1 MKTKKDCS
9 VGGKENGGR
18 RGSQRR
24 ERNRSTQQPF
34 EDSEPQNAICRGLPR
49 VPPVPGLRA
58 FVTRP
63 GELQHVPAQTH
74 GAAWLQNPCSGT
86 QRAMETKRSIFTS
99 SCCRNKLLGGLMT
112 TQTSSLRVLAARGL
126 QWVGRAG
133 SSCRL
138 WGRIHALAF
147 SSPRAAHRPWLAA
160 PSSRPSDLCLC
171 CHTSF
176 LVGTLVM
183 TLGPSRESRVTFP
196 SPDP

>member
-99 SCCRNKLLGGLMT
+99 SCCRNKLLGGLR
-112 TQTSSLRVLAARGL
+112 QHRLPLLESWRPEVYSGWAGL
-126 QWVGRAG
+126 GPPAG
-133 SSCRL
+133 SGEGFMPLPFLAPGLPTGLGSRPLPHVPPISASAVTPPFL
-138 WGRIHALAF
+138 WGPL
-147 SSPRAAHRPWLAA
+147 
-160 PSSRPSDLCLC
+160 
-171 CHTSF
+171 
-176 LVGTLVM
+176 
-183 TLGPSRESRVTFP
+183 
-196 SPDP
+196 